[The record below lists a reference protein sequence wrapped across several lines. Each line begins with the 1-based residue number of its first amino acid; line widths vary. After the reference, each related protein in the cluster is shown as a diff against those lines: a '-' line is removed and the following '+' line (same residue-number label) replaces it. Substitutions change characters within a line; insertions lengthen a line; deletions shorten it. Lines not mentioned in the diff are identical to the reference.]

1 MFREE
6 YLNDPTEQQQLLQ
19 YGNNAR
25 IWTAIPGIIQKI
37 DFQRYTLEV
46 QPAIQGQVTN
56 KDGSVEW
63 VNLPLLVD
71 VPVVFP
77 NAGGWH
83 ITFPIVVGDEC
94 LVIFS
99 SRSIDTWW
107 QNGSI
112 QKPIDLR
119 MHDLSDGFAILAP
132 YSQPKV
138 KETIE
143 YSSNSWIMRNDK
155 KTNYIEFV
163 NDGKVNIEH
172 QSDLDIK
179 THGNSTITIDGT
191 NDILI
196 KGNNSVTL
204 QGTNTVNVTGDDSET
219 YESNVTIN
227 VSGNVNK
234 TVGGNVTIN
243 ISGNADI
250 TAAQTTITAP
260 TNTINGNLI
269 VNGNITGSGNL
280 SLGGSGTC
288 GGSMTCSGDV
298 TGSGISLSGH
308 VHGGVE
314 SGPST
319 TGGPQ

>member
-6 YLNDPTEQQQLLQ
+6 YLNDPDEKELLLQ
-19 YGNNAR
+19 QGNNAK
-25 IWTAIPGIIQKI
+25 IWTALPGIIQAVDYSK
-37 DFQRYTLEV
+37 YTVSV
-46 QPAIQGQVTN
+46 QPSIQGQITD
-56 KDGSVEW
+56 KDGNNTDT
-63 VNLPLLVD
+63 NLPLLVD
-71 VPVVFP
+71 VPILFP

-83 ITFPIVVGDEC
+83 ITFPIVAGDEC
-94 LVIFS
+94 LLVFS
-99 SRSIDTWW
+99 ARCIDAWW
-107 QNGSI
+107 QNGGV
-112 QKPIDLR
+112 QKAIDLR
-119 MHDLSDGFAILAP
+119 MHDLSDAFCVLAP

-138 KETIE
+138 GETIAF
-143 YSSNSWIMRNDK
+143 SDNSWILRDDQK
-155 KTNYIEFV
+155 KNYIELT
-163 NDGKVNIEH
+163 NDGKINIEH

-219 YESNVTIN
+219 YESNVTIH
-227 VSGNVNK
+227 VSENFNK

-243 ISGNADI
+243 IGGNADI

-269 VNGNITGSGNL
+269 VNGNITGNGNL

-288 GGSMTCSGDV
+288 RGSMTVTGDV
-298 TGSGISLSGH
+298 TGAGISLSGH
-308 VHGGVE
+308 THGGVE
-314 SGPST
+314 PGSGNTSA
-319 TGGPQ
+319 PQ